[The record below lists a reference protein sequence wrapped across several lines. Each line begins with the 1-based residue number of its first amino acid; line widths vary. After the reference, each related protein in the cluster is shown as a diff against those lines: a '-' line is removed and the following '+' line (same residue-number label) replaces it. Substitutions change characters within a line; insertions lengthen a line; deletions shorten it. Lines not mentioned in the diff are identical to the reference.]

1 CFFFLLL
8 PQWYDLDA
16 PEQAPFPMQYRKNL
30 SAFQKLLLLRC
41 FRVDRVFRGP
51 PVISYASIYEHSTA
65 SSPIVFILSPG
76 SDPASDLMKLAE
88 SSGFGGSKF
97 KFLAMG
103 QGQDKV
109 ALDLLD
115 KAASRG
121 QWLMLQN
128 CHLLV
133 KWLKELEKAL
143 ERITKPNPNFRLWI
157 TTNPIQ
163 DFPIG
168 ILQNSLKVVTEPPNG
183 LKLNMRATYS
193 KISHDSLSACDHPVF
208 KSLVYVL
215 AFFHAVVQERRK
227 YGKIGWN
234 VSYDFSES
242 DFFVSGARL
251 TVLFFYFFDWLTN
264 ILKYLIGEVMYGGR
278 VIDSFD
284 RRILTKIFFLLYSC
298 TRSFNL
304 ACVADEIENMPL
316 ANTPE
321 VMGLHSNAEI
331 GYYTLAVKD
340 ITREEQI
347 SQVAQ
352 DIQNKLPE
360 LFDMDVIRKKFGTGI
375 SPTTVVLL
383 QEIERFNK
391 LVSTSRSFPM
401 PLFSPQALAGEVGM
415 SSELD
420 EVARALF
427 NGHIPGI
434 WKKLAPETL
443 KSLGNWMIHF
453 KRRYELYYY
462 WVHDGEP
469 KIMWLS
475 GLHIPES
482 YLTALVQAA
491 CRKNG
496 WPLDLS
502 TLYTEV
508 TQFRSEDEILDRP
521 RKGCFVSGLY
531 LEGADW
537 DIENNCLMK
546 SKPKD
551 LVVELPILRIIPIET
566 CHLRLQVWIKLSTH
580 LPSVVSL
587 LYTTSMRRNAMG
599 VGLVFEADLS
609 TTLHLSHWVLQ
620 GVCLCLNTD

>member
-1 CFFFLLL
+1 MTDMALVNSMYQYSLASYLKVFDMSLRKARPDSSLLKRL
-8 PQWYDLDA
+8 ENIINTLTYNVYNYGCT
-16 PEQAPFPMQYRKNL
+16 EQAPFPMKYKKNL

-41 FRVDRVFRGP
+41 FRVDRVFRGVTDYVTGVMGEKYVQP
-51 PVISYASIYEHSTA
+51 PVISFASIYEHSTA

-115 KAASRG
+115 KAATRG

-157 TTNPIQ
+157 TTNPIK

-234 VSYDFSES
+234 VSYDFSDS

-251 TVLFFYFFDWLTN
+251 TVSLTESDDCWFSESS
-264 ILKYLIGEVMYGGR
+264 G
-278 VIDSFD
+278 S
-284 RRILTKIFFLLYSC
+284 
-298 TRSFNL
+298 
-304 ACVADEIENMPL
+304 
-316 ANTPE
+316 
-321 VMGLHSNAEI
+321 
-331 GYYTLAVKD
+331 

-360 LFDMDVIRKKFGTGI
+360 LFDMDVIRKKFGTDI

-391 LVSTSRSFPM
+391 LVVRMQLSLAELQR
-401 PLFSPQALAGEVGM
+401 ALAGEVGM

-508 TQFRSEDEILDRP
+508 TQFRSEDEIMDRP

-566 CHLRLQVWIKLSTH
+566 CHLRLQVT
-580 LPSVVSL
+580 PV
-587 LYTTSMRRNAMG
+587 YTTSMRRNAMG

-609 TTLHLSHWVLQ
+609 TTLHLSHWILQ